1 LGLAIFDDNRQNGG
15 AQTGVVM
22 NYPHLQKNDLAERY
36 LDLMAKTLCRFDGV
50 DDFRPARFGNG
61 SNPIRKLIGK
71 AVLADIDKKGFEIVK
86 RIPFDREKRM
96 NGRDIPNHADTMI
109 GMKRLQN
116 VRDAVRIV
124 IEEGIPGDIVET
136 GVWRGGASIMMRAT
150 LEAYCDQARTIW
162 CCDSF
167 EGLPPP
173 EMDRYPQD
181 AGMDWHTNPALGVSM
196 EQVKANFARYG
207 FQDERVQFLKGWFKD
222 TLPAAPFSKIAIL
235 RLDGDL
241 YASTMDALNPCY
253 DKVVPG
259 GFIIVDD
266 YGIPQDVCRRAVED
280 FRASRGITDPIIDI
294 DGWGKYWRKSA

>member
-1 LGLAIFDDNRQNGG
+1 
-15 AQTGVVM
+15 
-22 NYPHLQKNDLAERY
+22 
-36 LDLMAKTLCRFDGV
+36 
-50 DDFRPARFGNG
+50 
-61 SNPIRKLIGK
+61 
-71 AVLADIDKKGFEIVK
+71 
-86 RIPFDREKRM
+86 M

-116 VRDAVRIV
+116 VRDAVRTV
-124 IEEGIPGDIVET
+124 IEEGLPGDIVET

-150 LEAYCDQARTIW
+150 LEAYGDQARTIW

-167 EGLPPP
+167 KGLPPP

-181 AGMDWHTNPALGVSM
+181 AGMDWHTNPTLGVSM

-207 FQDERVQFLKGWFKD
+207 FRDERVQFLKGWFKD
-222 TLPAAPFSKIAIL
+222 TLPTAPFSKIAIL